1 MPSKSSQPA
10 AGDQRP
16 EVIVDFMAEEG
27 LLHVV
32 LKNIGARSAYR
43 VTVEFDKPFNG
54 LGGRKV
60 ISDLQLFRYLQ
71 FLPPGKEFRQ
81 FVDPVADYFK
91 RGEPARLAATVRY
104 TDREGQKFQ
113 EVIAHDLRIYRD
125 LGYTRHV
132 RSG

>member
-1 MPSKSSQPA
+1 MPSGALQPA

-16 EVIVDFMAEEG
+16 EVILDFTAEEG

-32 LKNIGARSAYR
+32 LKNIGTRSAYR
-43 VTVEFDKPFNG
+43 VTVEFDKPFHG
-54 LGGRKV
+54 LGGRKS

-81 FVDPVADYFK
+81 LVDPVAHYFK
-91 RGEPARLAATVRY
+91 RSEPARLAATVRY
-104 TDREGQKFQ
+104 TDREGRKFQ
-113 EVIAHDLRIYRD
+113 EVITHDLRIYRD
-125 LGYTRHV
+125 LGYTHHL